1 MFEYERVYAE
11 IDLDAICKNVS
22 AMKKNIANDTKI
34 LAVIKTDGYG
44 HGAIPIAIELENID
58 DVYGFA
64 VATAE
69 EALDLRKND
78 IKKPILI
85 LGYTFPGNYEELIKN
100 KISMALFRED
110 SMAEI
115 AKVAEEIGEKA
126 LVHIKV
132 DTGMG
137 RIGVLPNEEGLS
149 FAGKIIEN
157 PSLCLEGV
165 FTHFAKADET
175 DKEFTY
181 GQIKKFDAYV
191 KDIEEKYHY
200 QIPIKHVSNSAGI
213 IDVKEANMDLVRAGI
228 ILYGLWPS
236 DEVNKENITLK
247 PALSL
252 YSTVVYLKDVEK
264 GTPVSY
270 GGKFIADK
278 AMKIATIPV
287 GYGDGYPRSLS
298 GKGYVLIRGQK
309 APILGR
315 VCMDQFMVDV
325 SHIKDVCMGDKVTL
339 IGKDENENI
348 TVDELGELADKFNYE
363 FVCGLSKR
371 IPRTFVKNKKVIG
384 TENYFEGVFIS

>member
-137 RIGVLPNEEGLS
+137 RIGVLPNEEGAR

-252 YSTVVYLKDVEK
+252 YSTVVYLKEIEK

-278 AMKIATIPV
+278 VMKIATIPV

-339 IGKDENENI
+339 IGNDENENI

>member
-11 IDLDAICKNVS
+11 IDLDAIRHNVS
-22 AMKKNIANDTKI
+22 AMSENIAKDTKI

-44 HGAIPIAIELENID
+44 HGAIPIAKELEEMD
-58 DVYGFA
+58 KVYGYA

-69 EALDLRKND
+69 EALDLRKNEV
-78 IKKPILI
+78 KKPILI
-85 LGYTFPGNYEELIKN
+85 LGYTFPGKYEELIRN
-100 KISMALFRED
+100 NISMALFRKD
-110 SMAEI
+110 SLEEI
-115 AKVAEEIGEKA
+115 AQVAKNIGKKA
-126 LVHIKV
+126 SVHIKI

-137 RIGVLPNEEGLS
+137 RIGVFPDETGVE
-149 FAGKIIEN
+149 FAGEILKNEF
-157 PSLCLEGV
+157 LYLEGA

-175 DKEFTY
+175 DKTFTLD
-181 GQIKKFDAYV
+181 QIEKFRTFV
-191 KDIEEKYHY
+191 NEVEEKFGY
-200 QIPIKHVSNSAGI
+200 QIPMKHTSNSAGI
-213 IDVKEANMDLVRAGI
+213 IDLKEANLDLVRAGI

-236 DEVNKENITLK
+236 DEVSKTAVCLK

-252 YSTVVYLKDVEK
+252 YSTIVYIKDIQE

-270 GGKFIADK
+270 GGKFVADK
-278 AMKIATIPV
+278 KMKIATIPV

-298 GKGYVLIRGQK
+298 GKGFVLIQGQR

-325 SHIKDVCMGDKVTL
+325 SHIANVNMGDKVTL
-339 IGKDENENI
+339 IGEDKGQRI
-348 TVDELGELADKFNYE
+348 TVEELGDLADKFNYE

>member
-11 IDLDAICKNVS
+11 IDLDAICKNVIS
-22 AMKKNIANDTKI
+22 MKKNIDKDTKI

-44 HGAIPIAIELENID
+44 HGAIPIAIELETMD
-58 DVYGFA
+58 EVYGFA

-137 RIGVLPNEEGLS
+137 RIGVRCDETGID
-149 FAGKIIEN
+149 FAGEILKN
-157 PSLCLEGV
+157 PFLCLEGV
-165 FTHFAKADET
+165 FTHFAKADESNK
-175 DKEFTY
+175 DFTY
-181 GQIKKFDAYV
+181 GQIDAFNGYV
-191 KDIEEKYHY
+191 NKIEELYGY

-213 IDVKEANMDLVRAGI
+213 LDISEANMDLVRAGI

-236 DEVNKENITLK
+236 DEVDKEKISLN

-252 YSTVVYLKDVEK
+252 YSTVVYLKDIEA

-270 GGKFIADK
+270 GGKFVSDK
-278 AMKIATIPV
+278 PMKVATIPV

-325 SHIKDVCMGDKVTL
+325 THIKDVCMGDKVTL
-339 IGKDENENI
+339 IGNDGKENI
-348 TVDELGELADKFNYE
+348 TVEELGILADKFNYE

>member
-11 IDLDAICKNVS
+11 IDLDAICKNVLS
-22 AMKKNIANDTKI
+22 MKKNIEKDTKI

-44 HGAIPIAIELENID
+44 HGAIPIAIELENMD
-58 DVYGFA
+58 EVYGFA

-100 KISMALFRED
+100 TISMALFRED

-115 AKVAEEIGEKA
+115 AKVATEIGEKA

-137 RIGVLPNEEGLS
+137 RIGVRPNEEGIA
-149 FAGKIIEN
+149 FAGKILEN
-157 PSLCLEGV
+157 PFLCLEGV
-165 FTHFAKADET
+165 FTHFAKADESNK
-175 DKEFTY
+175 DFTY
-181 GQIKKFDAYV
+181 GQIDAFNGYV
-191 KDIEEKYHY
+191 KKIEELYGY

-213 IDVKEANMDLVRAGI
+213 IDISKANMDLVRAGI

-236 DEVNKENITLK
+236 DEVSKEKITLK

-252 YSTVVYLKDVEK
+252 YSTIVYLKDIEA
-264 GTPVSY
+264 GTPISY
-270 GGKFIADK
+270 GGKFVADK
-278 AMKIATIPV
+278 PMKIATIPV

-298 GKGYVLIRGQK
+298 NIGYVLIRGEK

-325 SHIKDVCMGDKVTL
+325 THIKEVCMGDKVTL
-339 IGKDENENI
+339 IGKDGDEMI
-348 TVDELGELADKFNYE
+348 TVEELGDLADKFNYE

>member
-11 IDLDAICKNVS
+11 IDLDAICQNVIS
-22 AMKKNIANDTKI
+22 MKKNIAKETKI

-44 HGAIPIAIELENID
+44 HGAIPIAIELENMD

-85 LGYTFPGNYEELIKN
+85 LGYTFPGNYEELIRN

-149 FAGKIIEN
+149 FAGKIVEN

-165 FTHFAKADET
+165 FTHFAKADEV
-175 DKEFTY
+175 DKSFTY
-181 GQIKKFDAYV
+181 DQIHKFDEYVKSIEKKFD
-191 KDIEEKYHY
+191 Y

-213 IDVKEANMDLVRAGI
+213 IDINEANMNLVRAGI

-236 DEVNKENITLK
+236 DEVNRQNVVLK

-252 YSTVVYLKDVEK
+252 YSTVVYLKNIEK

-270 GGKFIADK
+270 GGKFVADK
-278 AMKIATIPV
+278 EMKVATIPV

-298 GKGYVLIRGQK
+298 SKGYVLIRGQK

-325 SHIKDVCMGDKVTL
+325 SHIKDVRMGDKVTL
-339 IGKDENENI
+339 IGDDNGEII
-348 TVDELGELADKFNYE
+348 TVEELGELADKFNYE

>member
-11 IDLDAICKNVS
+11 IDLDAICQNVS
-22 AMKKNIANDTKI
+22 AMKKNIAKDTKI
-34 LAVIKTDGYG
+34 LAVIKTDAYG
-44 HGAIPIAIELENID
+44 HGAIPIAKELENMN
-58 DVYGFA
+58 DVFGFA

-100 KISMALFRED
+100 HISMAIFRED
-110 SMAEI
+110 SLLEI
-115 AKVAEEIGEKA
+115 AQVAKNIGQTA
-126 LVHIKV
+126 SVHIKV

-137 RIGVLPNEEGLS
+137 RIGVRPDDEGIN
-149 FAGKIIEN
+149 FAGKILEN
-157 PSLCLEGV
+157 VNLYLEGV
-165 FTHFAKADET
+165 FTHFAKADEANK
-175 DKEFTY
+175 DFTF
-181 GQIKKFDAYV
+181 GQIRKFNDFVKK
-191 KDIEEKYHY
+191 IEDNYGY
-200 QIPIKHVSNSAGI
+200 SIPMKHASNSAGI
-213 IDVKEANMDLVRAGI
+213 IDMKEANMDLVRAGI

-236 DEVNKENITLK
+236 DEVSKQKIDLK

-252 YSTVVYLKDVEK
+252 YSTIVFLKEIEE
-264 GTPVSY
+264 GTSVSY
-270 GGKFIADK
+270 GGKFVADK
-278 AMKIATIPV
+278 RMKVATIPV

-298 GKGYVLIRGQK
+298 GKGYVLINGKK

-325 SHIKDVCMGDKVTL
+325 THIEDAKMGDKVTL
-339 IGKDENENI
+339 IGTDLSECI
-348 TVDELGELADKFNYE
+348 TVEELGELADKFNYE

-371 IPRTFVKNKKVIG
+371 IPRTFVKNHKVIG

>member
-11 IDLDAICKNVS
+11 IDLDAICQNVS
-22 AMKKNIANDTKI
+22 AMKKNIAQDTKI
-34 LAVIKTDGYG
+34 LAVIKTDAYG
-44 HGAIPIAIELENID
+44 HGAIPIAKELENMN
-58 DVYGFA
+58 DVFGFA

-100 KISMALFRED
+100 HISMAIFRED
-110 SMAEI
+110 SLLEI
-115 AKVAEEIGEKA
+115 AQVAKNIGQTA
-126 LVHIKV
+126 SVHIKV

-137 RIGVLPNEEGLS
+137 RIGVRPDDEGIN
-149 FAGKIIEN
+149 FAGKILEN
-157 PSLCLEGV
+157 DNLYLEGV
-165 FTHFAKADET
+165 FTHFAKADEENK
-175 DKEFTY
+175 DFTF
-181 GQIKKFDAYV
+181 GQIRKFNDFVKK
-191 KDIEEKYHY
+191 IEDNYGY
-200 QIPIKHVSNSAGI
+200 SIPMKHASNSAGI
-213 IDVKEANMDLVRAGI
+213 IDMKEANMDLVRAGI

-236 DEVNKENITLK
+236 DEVSKQKIDLK

-252 YSTVVYLKDVEK
+252 YSTIVFLKEIEE
-264 GTPVSY
+264 GTSVSY
-270 GGKFIADK
+270 GGKFVADK
-278 AMKIATIPV
+278 RMKVATIPV

-298 GKGYVLIRGQK
+298 GKGYVLINGKK

-325 SHIKDVCMGDKVTL
+325 THIEDAKMGDKVTL
-339 IGKDENENI
+339 IGTDMSECI
-348 TVDELGELADKFNYE
+348 TVEELGELADKFNYE

-371 IPRTFVKNKKVIG
+371 IPRTFVKNNKVIG

>member
-11 IDLDAICKNVS
+11 IDLDAIRHNVS
-22 AMKKNIANDTKI
+22 AMSENIAMDTKI

-44 HGAIPIAIELENID
+44 HGAIPIAKELEEMD
-58 DVYGFA
+58 KVYGYA

-69 EALDLRKND
+69 EALDLRKNEV
-78 IKKPILI
+78 KKPILI
-85 LGYTFPGNYEELIKN
+85 LGYTFPGKYEELIRN
-100 KISMALFRED
+100 NISMALFRKD
-110 SMAEI
+110 SLEEI
-115 AKVAEEIGEKA
+115 AQVAKNIGKKA
-126 LVHIKV
+126 SVHIKI

-137 RIGVLPNEEGLS
+137 RIGVFPDETGVE
-149 FAGKIIEN
+149 FAGEILKNEF
-157 PSLCLEGV
+157 LYLEGA

-175 DKEFTY
+175 DKTFTLD
-181 GQIKKFDAYV
+181 QIEKFRTFV
-191 KDIEEKYHY
+191 NEVEEKFGY
-200 QIPIKHVSNSAGI
+200 QIPMKHTSNSAGI
-213 IDVKEANMDLVRAGI
+213 IDLKEANLDLVRAGI

-236 DEVNKENITLK
+236 DEVSKTAVCLK

-252 YSTVVYLKDVEK
+252 YSTIVYIKDIQE
-264 GTPVSY
+264 GTAVSY
-270 GGKFIADK
+270 GGKFVADK
-278 AMKIATIPV
+278 KMKIATIPV

-298 GKGYVLIRGQK
+298 GKGFVLIQGQR

-325 SHIKDVCMGDKVTL
+325 SHIANVNMGDKVTL
-339 IGKDENENI
+339 IGEDKGQRI
-348 TVDELGELADKFNYE
+348 TVEELGDLADKFNYE

>member
-137 RIGVLPNEEGLS
+137 RIGVLPNEEGAR

-298 GKGYVLIRGQK
+298 GKGYVLIKGQK